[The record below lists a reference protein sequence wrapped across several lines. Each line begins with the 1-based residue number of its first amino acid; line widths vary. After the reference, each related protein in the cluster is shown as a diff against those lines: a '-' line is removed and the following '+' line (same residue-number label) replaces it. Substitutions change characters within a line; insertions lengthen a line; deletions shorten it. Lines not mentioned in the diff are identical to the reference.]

1 MQTSRQMLYAAVGGG
16 AIFLGFLALS
26 NRKRLQT
33 WIRTVWNGDADL
45 DHAAAVF
52 GVVADNLRLLRQQ
65 LASSSDAV
73 AAAREGRLGTAAAA
87 ATRTSSADSTGGD
100 GVPAALT
107 GKNANGY
114 YYFASTGEK
123 VKNKWD
129 SFDVDA
135 ELEKVDKPSGG
146 AGTSTKPAAAAQRVV
161 SAADGRAA
169 LKKVQAVILD
179 GERCLLDIDAALT
192 VQPGS
197 EAEERRSSS
206 AWAAARARKRALLA
220 DAHALLKDA
229 DTARSALDAAL
240 AAAK

>member
-16 AIFLGFLALS
+16 AILLGLLALS
-26 NRKRLQT
+26 NRKRLQA
-33 WIRTVWNGDADL
+33 WIYTVWNGDADL

-65 LASSSDAV
+65 LTSSSDAV

-87 ATRTSSADSTGGD
+87 TRE

-146 AGTSTKPAAAAQRVV
+146 AGAASKPSAAAQRVV

-220 DAHALLKDA
+220 DVHALLREA

-240 AAAK
+240 EAAK

>member
-1 MQTSRQMLYAAVGGG
+1 MLYAAVGGG
-16 AIFLGFLALS
+16 AILLGVLALS
-26 NRKRLQT
+26 NRKRLQA
-33 WIRTVWNGDADL
+33 WMQTVWDGDADL

-65 LASSSDAV
+65 LSSSSDAV
-73 AAAREGRLGTAAAA
+73 AAAREGKLGTAAGAPA
-87 ATRTSSADSTGGD
+87 SSADSTSGG
-100 GVPAALT
+100 GVPEALT

-146 AGTSTKPAAAAQRVV
+146 AGKAGRPAAAAQRLSV
-161 SAADGRAA
+161 ADGRAA
-169 LKKVQAVILD
+169 LKRVQAVILD
-179 GERCLLDIDAALT
+179 GERCLLDIDSALT

-197 EAEERRSSS
+197 EAEGRRSSS
-206 AWAAARARKRALLA
+206 GWAAARARKRALLA
-220 DAHALLKDA
+220 EVHALLKEA
-229 DTARSALDAAL
+229 DTARSTLDAAL
-240 AAAK
+240 VAAK